1 MQRKKILIFID
12 EDVMLRHFIANDT
25 FKELTKNN
33 EVIYVFNRDKKRF
46 DFENNPIVIKKIPAK
61 NIRYCSVPRKRTGL
75 WFLLCTINLF
85 RQQRIALGKNGS
97 KKHYK
102 ALVKL
107 YLQEIGR
114 RNLLLAKLQDIQVS
128 ITLLVFYLLSG

>member
-1 MQRKKILIFID
+1 MHAVSSSNVREKC
-12 EDVMLRHFIANDT
+12 
-25 FKELTKNN
+25 
-33 EVIYVFNRDKKRF
+33 IYLERF

-61 NIRYCSVPRKRTGL
+61 NIRYCSVHRKRTGL

-107 YLQEIGR
+107 YLQEIKG
-114 RNLLLAKLQDIQVS
+114 
-128 ITLLVFYLLSG
+128 T